1 MTRNRIVAPTNGFL
15 FVALTL
21 LAAPGLAAQAEPAS
35 KEGPNDRLARKSL
48 DEAVA
53 EAEVI
58 RVGTAL
64 DAAPAPPK
72 AKGDAP
78 EHLIRYRVVRVI
90 KGELTDRFVFVRTPT
105 D

>member
-1 MTRNRIVAPTNGFL
+1 MTQNRIVGPQNGFL
-15 FVALTL
+15 FMAFALLSAVGLVAS
-21 LAAPGLAAQAEPAS
+21 AQPGA

-48 DEAVA
+48 DESVA
-53 EAEVI
+53 EAQVI
-58 RVGTAL
+58 LVGTAL

-90 KGELTDRFVFVRTPT
+90 KGELTDRFVFVRT
-105 D
+105 